1 VKSFVLRFVLL
12 LALAAAACAQET
24 QIPVQIQGQPRTAP
38 APRKAQGG
46 DYIIAERARR
56 AETLGDIERA
66 LGIWRELLNR
76 TPWQPDALQG
86 VTRMLMAL
94 QQYDQAEAF
103 LKEWIQKNELRQN
116 APMMPADP
124 TGNYALT
131 LALGQ
136 VALARGDETR
146 AWQIWNGALASVGRA
161 PDAVRALVT
170 LLLQNHRWEDAE
182 RVIRDFRRDAKQPS
196 FMALEL
202 ASSLSGQMNWSAATE
217 ELLLFTTSSPN
228 GWQVALNYLNRFPDD
243 SAVNGKV
250 TAVLRKAVQR
260 DRKSVNVWKLSA
272 GFAHKSGDLAGFMN
286 SIIIADSLSQ
296 NGGNFVLAAAEQ
308 LLSEGEVEHARRGFQ
323 RILAWQPAADV
334 AARAELGLGRCLE
347 VLAQWA
353 QAKQAYESFIA
364 QHPTFKEVHEARFR
378 IAEILL
384 HQDHDAAAA
393 LPLYEDLYQ
402 RGLGVSR
409 ALVGLRVGDCHAC
422 LGNQAVAVSAWSEV
436 VKLDRSPT
444 LTEDAAQA
452 LLRIARANLWRDS
465 TKLALAALDSITAGN
480 PVNTAFND
488 AVLYTAL
495 LDEGGVYR
503 AQRAFAEGDY
513 ATFRHEDSLAAAR
526 FDEAANLLKDG
537 RLAEWARYSQAV
549 ALRNCSRP
557 QAAVAVLDTFIARYT
572 ESVDLDR
579 AKYLR
584 ALIRMEDLHDD
595 AGALFEF
602 KEFLIQHPRSMYLEQ
617 VRKRARI
624 LSARVS

>member
-1 VKSFVLRFVLL
+1 MIVLL
-12 LALAAAACAQET
+12 AATAAACAQET
-24 QIPVQIQGQPRTAP
+24 QIPVQLQGKKRTAP
-38 APRKAQGG
+38 APRKAQSD

-56 AETLGDIERA
+56 AETLGDLNRA

-86 VTRMLMAL
+86 ITRTLLAL
-94 QQYDQAEAF
+94 QRYDEAEVF
-103 LKEWIQKNELRQN
+103 LNEWIQKTEFRENV
-116 APMMPADP
+116 PMLPADP
-124 TGNYALT
+124 AGKYSLT

-136 VALARGDETR
+136 VALARGDEAR
-146 AWQIWNGALASVGRA
+146 AWQIWNGALATFGRA
-161 PDAVRALVT
+161 PDALRVLVT
-170 LLLQNHRWEDAE
+170 MLLQNHRWEDAE
-182 RVIRDFRRDAKQPS
+182 RIIRDFRKDAKQPS
-196 FMALEL
+196 FMAMEL

-217 ELLLFTTSSPN
+217 ELLLFATSSPN

-243 SAVNGKV
+243 STVNGKV
-250 TAVLRKAVQR
+250 NTVLRKALQR
-260 DRKSVNVWKLSA
+260 DRKSVDLWRLSA
-272 GFAHKSGDLAGFMN
+272 GFAHKTGDEEGFVN
-286 SIIIADSLSQ
+286 GIITADSLSQ
-296 NGGNFVLAAAEQ
+296 NGGNLVLTAAEQ
-308 LLSEGEVEHARRGFQ
+308 LLNEGEVEHARRGFQ

-347 VLAQWA
+347 MLGQWT
-353 QAKQAYESFIA
+353 QAKQAYETFIA
-364 QHPTFKEVHEARFR
+364 QHPEFKEIHEARFR

-384 HQDHDAAAA
+384 QHDHDATTA
-393 LPLYEDLYQ
+393 LPLYQELWQ
-402 RGLGVSR
+402 RGQTVSR
-409 ALVGLRVGDCHAC
+409 ALVGLRVGDCQAC
-422 LGNQAVAVSAWSEV
+422 LGDYAAAVGAWSDV
-436 VKLDRSPT
+436 VKLDRTPVPS
-444 LTEDAAQA
+444 EDAAQA

-465 TKLALAALDSITAGN
+465 TKAALAALDSVSGGN

-495 LDEGGVYR
+495 LEEGGFYR
-503 AQRAFAEGDY
+503 AQRAFAEGDF

-526 FDEAANLLKDG
+526 FDEAATLLKDG
-537 RLAEWARYSQAV
+537 RLAEWARYSEAL

-557 QAAVAVLDTFIARYT
+557 QEAITVLDSFIARFT
-572 ESVDLDR
+572 GSVDLDR

-617 VRKRARI
+617 ARKKARI

>member
-1 VKSFVLRFVLL
+1 VKRLFLSYILL
-12 LALAAAACAQET
+12 LVIAVVVCAQET
-24 QIPVQIQGQPRTAP
+24 QIPVQLQGKPRAV
-38 APRKAQGG
+38 PRKAQSD

-56 AETLGDIERA
+56 AETLGDLNRA
-66 LGIWRELLNR
+66 LGIWRDLLNR

-86 VTRMLMAL
+86 VTRMLLAL
-94 QQYDQAEAF
+94 QRYDEAETF
-103 LKEWIQKNELRQN
+103 LREWIQKSEFRQN

-124 TGNYALT
+124 TGEYALT

-136 VALARGDETR
+136 AALARGDEAR
-146 AWQIWNGALASVGRA
+146 AWEIWNGALASVGRA
-161 PDAVRALVT
+161 PDAVRSLVAM
-170 LLLQNHRWEDAE
+170 LLQNRRWEDAE
-182 RVIRDFRRDAKQPS
+182 RVIRDFRKDAKQPS

-217 ELLLFTTSSPN
+217 ELLLFTTNSPN

-243 SAVNGKV
+243 SAVSGKV
-250 TAVLRKAVQR
+250 TAVLRKILQH
-260 DRKSVNVWKLSA
+260 DRKSVDLWRVSA
-272 GFAHKSGDLAGFMN
+272 GFAHKTGDIAGFMN
-286 SIIIADSLSQ
+286 GTIVADSLSQ
-296 NGGNFVLAAAEQ
+296 NGGNLVLTAAEQ
-308 LLSEGEVEHARRGFQ
+308 LLNEGEVEHARRGFQ

-347 VLAQWA
+347 ELGQWA
-353 QAKQAYESFIA
+353 QAKQAYETFIA
-364 QHPTFKEVHEARFR
+364 QHPNFKEVHLARFR

-384 HQDHDAAAA
+384 QHDHDAAAA

-402 RGLGVSR
+402 RGLLVPR

-422 LGNQAVAVSAWSEV
+422 LGDQTAAVSAWSDV
-436 VKLDRSPT
+436 VKLDRAPT
-444 LTEDAAQA
+444 LAEDAAQA

-465 TKLALAALDSITAGN
+465 TKQALAALDSITAGN

-513 ATFRHEDSLAAAR
+513 ATFGHEDSLAAAR

-549 ALRNCSRP
+549 ALRSCGRP
-557 QAAVAVLDTFIARYT
+557 QAAVAVLDTFVERYT

-617 VRKRARI
+617 ARRKARI